1 MRKFIIKN
9 YKNIGVEKE
18 VSLNLPID
26 GGLCASFLFG
36 LSTYATRIADGDN
49 FNEAFKAASIV
60 FGVAFIFP
68 CSFTLF
74 ILTLMKADMD
84 KKERE

>member
-1 MRKFIIKN
+1 MKEDKGLPAIAIIGT
-9 YKNIGVEKE
+9 I
-18 VSLNLPID
+18 VSC
-26 GGLCASFLFG
+26 LCVSFLFG
-36 LSTYATRIADGDN
+36 LDIYITRINDGDN
-49 FNEAFKAASIV
+49 FNEAFRAASIV

>member
-1 MRKFIIKN
+1 MK
-9 YKNIGVEKE
+9 EKE
-18 VSLNLPID
+18 GLPPIAVLGTIVSC
-26 GGLCASFLFG
+26 LCISFLFG
-36 LSTYATRIADGDN
+36 LDIYITRINDGDN
-49 FNEAFKAASIV
+49 FNEAFRAASIV